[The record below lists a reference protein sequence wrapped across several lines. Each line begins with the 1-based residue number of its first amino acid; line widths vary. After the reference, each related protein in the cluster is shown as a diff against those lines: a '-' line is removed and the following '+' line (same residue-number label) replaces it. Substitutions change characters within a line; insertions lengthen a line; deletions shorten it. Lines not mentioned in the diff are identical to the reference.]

1 MESIQFG
8 GRRAPGFGVGTP
20 MPQSAYVKPDGGSI
34 LHKPTGKVA
43 AFLGG
48 ALGSGLAA
56 VAATALF
63 GEGSNVSL
71 GSVGPRLAR
80 SWRPLAATAV
90 AGGIV
95 AAIVK

>member
-1 MESIQFG
+1 MERVRRD
-8 GRRAPGFGVGTP
+8 GRLTHGFGVGSP
-20 MPQSAYVKPDGGSI
+20 LPQSAYVKPANQGGG
-34 LHKPTGKVA
+34 TGKVA

-56 VAATALF
+56 VAATSLF
-63 GEGSNVSL
+63 GEGSNVNL
-71 GSVGPRLAR
+71 GSVGARLTR
-80 SWRPLAATAV
+80 SWKPLAATAV